1 MAASAFPPTGARHRG
16 GAPRRTWLGLVAPSR
31 GIIQN
36 PHLLL
41 SPGREL
47 PSSHAA
53 NFGNFPFRTVHCNAA
68 SGQAGQRG
76 DEGPARAHV
85 QWPEGPQCACPVRHS
100 SSSSSSTAPTHQA
113 GFLATQRTE
122 RPYQLCSPSC
132 SPYPLSRP
140 SGPSCSVFTC
150 SRCSHKNIVQL
161 PRHRHSER
169 LECRRARSR
178 APHHRRRMARSE
190 TRTTAQIS
198 RSSRAAGQA
207 IQKGGAEEG
216 RDESQWRVAVDVS
229 S

>member
-1 MAASAFPPTGARHRG
+1 MLPISGISLFVQYTVMLHRV
-16 GAPRRTWLGLVAPSR
+16 RRVNEATR
-31 GIIQN
+31 GR
-36 PHLLL
+36 
-41 SPGREL
+41 RERTYT
-47 PSSHAA
+47 
-53 NFGNFPFRTVHCNAA
+53 RTVA
-68 SGQAGQRG
+68 
-76 DEGPARAHV
+76 E
-85 QWPEGPQCACPVRHS
+85 WPEGPQCAPQQLQQLQHGPHPPGRLPRHATNR
-100 SSSSSSTAPTHQA
+100 TAIPA
-113 GFLATQRTE
+113 S
-122 RPYQLCSPSC
+122 CSPSC

-140 SGPSCSVFTC
+140 SGPSC

-216 RDESQWRVAVDVS
+216 RDESQWRVADDVS